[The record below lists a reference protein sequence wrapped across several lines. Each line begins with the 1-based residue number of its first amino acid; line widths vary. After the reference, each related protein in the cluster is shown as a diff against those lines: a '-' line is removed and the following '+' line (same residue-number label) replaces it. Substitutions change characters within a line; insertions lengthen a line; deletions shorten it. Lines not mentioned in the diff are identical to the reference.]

1 MKKLIPLV
9 VLLFSLACATII
21 PTPDDFPPPP
31 DDFPP
36 PPMTVIV
43 ELPNVTAVPTFQVRP
58 LPMSAEKMDDA
69 REFFLLLKTRVFSG
83 DSVGISETIRYP
95 IAVGSNA
102 IASADE
108 FVANYDM
115 IFNDKVMA
123 ALTNTNEEDL
133 VLMADGVRVGHGEIW
148 FNLFCMDETCSDTQF
163 LMTQINP

>member
-1 MKKLIPLV
+1 MKKMFLLI
-9 VLLFSLACATII
+9 VLMCSLACATLT
-21 PTPDDFPPPP
+21 PTP

-58 LPMSAEKMDDA
+58 MPISTEKMDDA
-69 REFFLLLKTRVFSG
+69 RSFFLLLKTRVLSG
-83 DSVGISETIRYP
+83 DSVGISEAVRYP
-95 IAVGSNA
+95 IAVGPNA

-108 FVANYDM
+108 FVAKYDT

-133 VLMADGVRVGHGEIW
+133 VFMADGVRVGHSELW
-148 FNLFCMDETCSDTQF
+148 FNLFCMDEACSHTQF
-163 LMTQINP
+163 LITQINP